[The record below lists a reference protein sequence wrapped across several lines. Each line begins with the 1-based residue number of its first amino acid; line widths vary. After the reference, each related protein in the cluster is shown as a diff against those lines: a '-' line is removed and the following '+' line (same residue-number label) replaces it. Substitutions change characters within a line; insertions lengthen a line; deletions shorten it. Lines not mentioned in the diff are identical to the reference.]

1 MINSRNSGVHRKLPG
16 TSELSSLSSTDNPCS
31 GVSTNEV
38 IVISPLPRLMLDFT
52 GLPAVKQLDD
62 SEILNST
69 YHSAVDLIIA
79 IDIFP
84 GEKRTE
90 TLAIK
95 QLPLFV
101 HDELG
106 RKIRFDGSSAGSD
119 LKISISEVESQSN
132 YIGQT
137 HGNKKMPTSKTTEF
151 LNYSRFLCVPNTD
164 CSPATATATGSN
176 DKKSSSLKSEHFRL
190 KSFETETTDLS
201 GISEDCDR
209 AFHADLIT
217 MEFSYPENAVSVYM
231 DIEIPTSFDKAN
243 LEYISRMSR
252 ESDLHAVVEKGLS
265 IQTVYARRL
274 RLRIDLIPQLGL
286 HLSNANIIGNS
297 RLLDESEFLT
307 RYSLIRTLQ
316 YYYPGEDEAP
326 EVEIAHGHITV
337 SYEVLIVFY
346 LFILVQSA

>member
-1 MINSRNSGVHRKLPG
+1 LINSRNSGVHRKLPS

-52 GLPAVKQLDD
+52 GHPAAKQLDD

-69 YHSAVDLIIA
+69 YHSAVDLNIA

-137 HGNKKMPTSKTTEF
+137 HGNKKLPTSKTTEF
-151 LNYSRFLCVPNTD
+151 LNYSRFLCVPNTE
-164 CSPATATATGSN
+164 CSPATATGSN

-297 RLLDESEFLT
+297 RLLDESEVLT
-307 RYSLIRTLQ
+307 RYSLMRTLQ

-326 EVEIAHGHITV
+326 EVEIAHDHITV
-337 SYEVLIVFY
+337 SYEVIIVFY
-346 LFILVQSA
+346 LFIFVQSA